1 MLDIISDVIVMSRK
15 TLQHKFKAAIGVS
28 LMVYISRWRMVI
40 GYQLL
45 KNSNLSLKGIADV
58 IGFSDAR
65 ILSHVFKDHYGIRV
79 KNIIINTLLTRYI
92 FSIKFDTLNDN
103 GNTKF

>member
-45 KNSNLSLKGIADV
+45 KIQ
-58 IGFSDAR
+58 IY
-65 ILSHVFKDHYGIRV
+65 H
-79 KNIIINTLLTRYI
+79 
-92 FSIKFDTLNDN
+92 
-103 GNTKF
+103 